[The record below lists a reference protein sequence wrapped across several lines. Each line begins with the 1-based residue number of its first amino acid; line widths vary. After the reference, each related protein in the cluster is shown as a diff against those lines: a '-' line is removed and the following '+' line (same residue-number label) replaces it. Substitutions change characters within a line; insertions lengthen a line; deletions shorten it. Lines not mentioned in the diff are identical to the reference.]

1 MIQVDNIF
9 AEWKFFS
16 KIYYI
21 CVLNNQKQKTMKTI
35 RTYVNAVEAEMVRQL
50 LENEGVR
57 ACVMDEN
64 MGSMFHVAVGGVKL
78 MVDDADV
85 EKAIEI
91 LEKSN

>member
-1 MIQVDNIF
+1 
-9 AEWKFFS
+9 
-16 KIYYI
+16 
-21 CVLNNQKQKTMKTI
+21 MKTI
-35 RTYVNAVEAEMVRQL
+35 RTYVNAVEAEMDRLV
-50 LENEGVR
+50 LENEGVK
-57 ACVMDEN
+57 ACVMDGN

>member
-1 MIQVDNIF
+1 
-9 AEWKFFS
+9 
-16 KIYYI
+16 
-21 CVLNNQKQKTMKTI
+21 MKTI
-35 RTYVNAVEAEMVRQL
+35 RTYVSAVEAEMDRQV
-50 LENEGVR
+50 LENEGVK
-57 ACVMDEN
+57 ACVMDAN

>member
-1 MIQVDNIF
+1 
-9 AEWKFFS
+9 
-16 KIYYI
+16 
-21 CVLNNQKQKTMKTI
+21 MKTI
-35 RTYVNAVEAEMVRQL
+35 RTFENVVEAEIMRQV

-85 EKAIEI
+85 EKAEEI
-91 LEKSN
+91 LNKD

>member
-1 MIQVDNIF
+1 
-9 AEWKFFS
+9 
-16 KIYYI
+16 
-21 CVLNNQKQKTMKTI
+21 MKTI
-35 RTYVNAVEAEMVRQL
+35 RTYVNAVEAEMDRQV

-57 ACVMDEN
+57 TCVMDEN

>member
-1 MIQVDNIF
+1 
-9 AEWKFFS
+9 
-16 KIYYI
+16 
-21 CVLNNQKQKTMKTI
+21 MKTI
-35 RTYVNAVEAEMVRQL
+35 RTYVNVVEAEMDRQV

>member
-1 MIQVDNIF
+1 
-9 AEWKFFS
+9 
-16 KIYYI
+16 
-21 CVLNNQKQKTMKTI
+21 MKTI
-35 RTYVNAVEAEMVRQL
+35 RTFVNAVEAEMVRQL

-57 ACVMDEN
+57 TYVMDEN

-78 MVDDADV
+78 MVDDVDV

>member
-1 MIQVDNIF
+1 MNV
-9 AEWKFFS
+9 
-16 KIYYI
+16 
-21 CVLNNQKQKTMKTI
+21 
-35 RTYVNAVEAEMVRQL
+35 VEAEMDRQVL
-50 LENEGVR
+50 GNEGVR

-64 MGSMFHVAVGGVKL
+64 MGSMFHMAVGGVKL

>member
-1 MIQVDNIF
+1 
-9 AEWKFFS
+9 
-16 KIYYI
+16 
-21 CVLNNQKQKTMKTI
+21 MKTR
-35 RTYVNAVEAEMVRQL
+35 RTFENGMLAEMVRQM

-57 ACVMDEN
+57 AYVMDEN

-78 MVDDADV
+78 AVDDADV

>member
-1 MIQVDNIF
+1 
-9 AEWKFFS
+9 
-16 KIYYI
+16 
-21 CVLNNQKQKTMKTI
+21 MKVI
-35 RTYVNAVEAEMVRQL
+35 GRFVNAVEAEMDRQV

-85 EKAIEI
+85 EKAEKI
-91 LEKSN
+91 LNKD

>member
-1 MIQVDNIF
+1 
-9 AEWKFFS
+9 
-16 KIYYI
+16 
-21 CVLNNQKQKTMKTI
+21 MKTI
-35 RTYVNAVEAEMVRQL
+35 RTFENGMQAEMVRQL
-50 LENEGVR
+50 LENEGIR

>member
-1 MIQVDNIF
+1 
-9 AEWKFFS
+9 
-16 KIYYI
+16 
-21 CVLNNQKQKTMKTI
+21 MKTI
-35 RTYVNAVEAEMVRQL
+35 RTFENGMQAEMVRQL

-57 ACVMDEN
+57 AYVIDEN